1 MAAKIAYADGNIA
14 RKELLKIQ
22 SWAQKTADSCSYD
35 DSTKNKMKIRI
46 RQAFKDATESKIIT
60 NEECK
65 KFKSFA
71 PTTENQIDLIDIC
84 LDVMTADGDVH
95 ESEER
100 EIALIVNYLNFDLDL
115 FEEIRKHKKLK
126 SRPKPKPKSKPKPK
140 PKRKP
145 KSRKT
150 SSTDIP
156 YKDSDIGI
164 KSSWTLAKKQQY
176 IKSQF
181 RENIALSTHQNADKR
196 EEANC
201 KSFLGKLVKIFLNVN
216 PFQLADSVRYIDDT
230 RFKLRTKKDILI
242 ILKMILL

>member
-1 MAAKIAYADGNIA
+1 MAAKIAYADEILQE
-14 RKELLKIQ
+14 KLLKIQ

-196 EEANC
+196 EEANR
-201 KSFLGKLVKIFLNVN
+201 KLKLLGKLVKNIFKRE
-216 PFQLADSVRYIDDT
+216 PFST
-230 RFKLRTKKDILI
+230 SRFSKVY
-242 ILKMILL
+242 